1 MLILQKHLTFVTTI
15 NTQGKK
21 KPLTGLPGSRFCT
34 ASQAPFLSGGSA
46 PAEARLPLTPGA
58 AFKAAHG
65 EEEGSRMTG
74 S

>member
-15 NTQGKK
+15 NTREK
-21 KPLTGLPGSRFCT
+21 KPLTGLPGSCFCT
-34 ASQAPFLSGGSA
+34 ASRAPFPSGGSA

-65 EEEGSRMTG
+65 EEKGSRMTG

>member
-1 MLILQKHLTFVTTI
+1 L
-15 NTQGKK
+15 GEK
-21 KPLTGLPGSRFCT
+21 KPLTGLPGSCLCA
-34 ASQAPFLSGGSA
+34 ASQAPFPSGSSA

-58 AFKAAHG
+58 AFKAAPG